1 MTTSSYKRRARPR
14 PRVQP
19 RIRIETLPHVFR
31 VALRWAAAWA
41 AVGLVLGILLML
53 GKAPPFAESGAK
65 PDSIL
70 GYIFWVPAL
79 GGGAAAAG
87 LGIGLIFTGLM
98 ALTTGWRESLED
110 TPGAMAQ
117 LGPDVACGAV
127 AGLTAGLL
135 VGGFTGALFFGT
147 LGAGFAGVMKHLALR
162 KGASL

>member
-1 MTTSSYKRRARPR
+1 MTSSSYKRRARPR
-14 PRVQP
+14 PKVQP
-19 RIRIETLPHVFR
+19 VRIERLPHIFR

-41 AVGLVLGILLML
+41 AVGFVLGVLLML

-98 ALTTGWRESLED
+98 ALTTEWRESLED

-117 LGPDVACGAV
+117 LGPDVGCGAA
-127 AGLTAGLL
+127 AGLIAGLL
-135 VGGFTGALFFGT
+135 VGGLTGALFFGG
-147 LGAGFAGVMKHLALR
+147 LGAGFAGVMKWRAV
-162 KGASL
+162 K

>member
-1 MTTSSYKRRARPR
+1 MTSSSYNRGARPR
-14 PRVQP
+14 PQVQP
-19 RIRIETLPHVFR
+19 RIRVETLPQVFR

-41 AVGLVLGILLML
+41 AVGFVLGILLML

-98 ALTTGWRESLED
+98 ALTTEWRESLED

-127 AGLTAGLL
+127 AGLL
-135 VGGFTGALFFGT
+135 
-147 LGAGFAGVMKHLALR
+147 AGFLDEGRVSGFVARRFGSVFDQTPGSR
-162 KGASL
+162 WR